1 MKKLLL
7 LSIVFICSGLQ
18 AQPGTDVFL
27 LDLEMTAKGIAL
39 GTPQNISN
47 SIGYDNQPSFY
58 NDDIIM
64 FSSTR
69 NGQTD
74 IAAYQLSDASR
85 SWLTETPEGS
95 EYSPLKVPGK
105 NEFSAIRLD
114 LDGLQRLYRYD
125 YATGKPERLLND
137 LKVGYHLW
145 YNKDIVVSTVL
156 VEDRMDLVVSHLTDQ
171 THYTF
176 QKNVGRSLHKI
187 PNTDLVSYISKE
199 YGDWEIKSLNPISG
213 ATEVICKTVPQS
225 EDMCWLVDGT
235 ILMGHND
242 TLWKYNA
249 KKDEQWQALKTFDAH
264 EIDHITRL
272 QTNPN
277 ATKLLLVADD
287 PAPFPKKE

>member
-1 MKKLLL
+1 MKKI
-7 LSIVFICSGLQ
+7 LSLCIVLICSGLQ
-18 AQPGTDVFL
+18 AQPGSDVFL
-27 LDLEMTAKGIAL
+27 LDLDMTAKGIAL
-39 GTPQNISN
+39 GTPWNISN

-58 NDDIIM
+58 NDDVIL

-74 IAAYQLSDASR
+74 IASFQPRDSTR
-85 SWLTETPEGS
+85 SWLTDTPGGS
-95 EYSPLKVPGK
+95 EYSPLKIPGK

-114 LDGLQRLYRYD
+114 QDGLQRLYRYD

-137 LKVGYHLW
+137 LKVGYHVW

-156 VEDRMDLVVSHLTDQ
+156 VEDRMDLVVSHLTEQ

-187 PNTDLVSYISKE
+187 PNTDRVSYISKE
-199 YGDWEIKSLNPISG
+199 HGDWEIKSLNPISG
-213 ATEVICKTVPQS
+213 ATEILCKTVPQS

-242 TLWKYNA
+242 TLWKFNA
-249 KKDEQWQALKTFDAH
+249 KEDERWLSLKTFEARG
-264 EIDHITRL
+264 IDHITRL
-272 QTNPN
+272 QTNAN
-277 ATKLLLVADD
+277 STKLLLVADD
-287 PAPFPKKE
+287 AVPSPHKE